1 MQVGRQ
7 KEKENTKNRR
17 RRIYSLVKM
26 LCVP

>member
-1 MQVGRQ
+1 MRVGRQ

-17 RRIYSLVKM
+17 RRFYSLVKM

>member
-1 MQVGRQ
+1 MRVERQ
-7 KEKENTKNRR
+7 KETETTKNRR

>member
-1 MQVGRQ
+1 MRVERQ

>member
-1 MQVGRQ
+1 MRVERQ

-17 RRIYSLVKM
+17 RRIYSLVKR